1 MLSKLSGQCVQN
13 VELPTWMEQTEMWTR
28 RGELRSI
35 HSIQRKCSFYEVVK
49 TFFLPKSL
57 GQKEKYVGGN
67 EPRSTYTHEDPQK
80 MWYF

>member
-49 TFFLPKSL
+49 TFLPKSL
-57 GQKEKYVGGN
+57 GQRKYSEKEGEKERICSALRTIV
-67 EPRSTYTHEDPQK
+67 DQQK
-80 MWYF
+80 M

>member
-49 TFFLPKSL
+49 TFLLKLL
-57 GQKEKYVGGN
+57 GKRKYSNRESKEERGENKYV
-67 EPRSTYTHEDPQK
+67 ST
-80 MWYF
+80 

>member
-49 TFFLPKSL
+49 TFLLELL
-57 GQKEKYVGGN
+57 GKRKYSNRESKEERGENKYV
-67 EPRSTYTHEDPQK
+67 ST
-80 MWYF
+80 

>member
-49 TFFLPKSL
+49 TFLLKLL
-57 GQKEKYVGGN
+57 GKRKYSNRESKEERGENNNV
-67 EPRSTYTHEDPQK
+67 ST
-80 MWYF
+80 

>member
-49 TFFLPKSL
+49 TFLLKLL
-57 GQKEKYVGGN
+57 GKRKYSKRESKEERGENKYV
-67 EPRSTYTHEDPQK
+67 ST
-80 MWYF
+80 